1 MIEHLIDKFFKTDEH
16 KFKIVF
22 THSSFINE
30 NSNKDLESN
39 ERLEYLGDSVISYII
54 SNYLYENYP
63 NLSEGDLSKIRSE
76 IINQNSL
83 AEIATNLNLGDHL
96 ILGKG
101 EENNKGRLKKS
112 NLCNL
117 FEALLGY
124 FSLNIGIEETSKLLL
139 DLVTDKITYLI
150 NEKAYFDPKSKLQE
164 KLQEENISLPI
175 YKSEQLENG
184 KFKINLFINN
194 ILYATGTGNRKIDAE
209 KQAAKIALNKF

>member
-1 MIEHLIDKFFKTDEH
+1 
-16 KFKIVF
+16 
-22 THSSFINE
+22 
-30 NSNKDLESN
+30 
-39 ERLEYLGDSVISYII
+39 
-54 SNYLYENYP
+54 ENYP

-76 IINQNSL
+76 VINQNSL
-83 AEIATNLNLGDHL
+83 AEIAINLNLGDYL

-209 KQAAKIALNKF
+209 KQAAKIAFNKF

>member
-1 MIEHLIDKFFKTDEH
+1 MIEQLIEEFLKTDEQN
-16 KFKIVF
+16 FKIVF

-30 NSNKDLESN
+30 NSKNDSESN

-54 SNYLYENYP
+54 SNYLFDNYP

-83 AEIATNLNLGDHL
+83 ADIAKTLNLGDYL

-101 EENNKGRLKKS
+101 EESNQGRIKKS

-117 FEALLGY
+117 FEALFGY

-139 DLVTDKITYLI
+139 KLVKDKITYLV

-164 KLQEENISLPI
+164 KLQKDNISLPI
-175 YKSEQLENG
+175 YKSEQLKNG
-184 KFKINLFINN
+184 KFKINLFVNN
-194 ILYATGTGNRKIDAE
+194 IVYATATGNRKIDAE
-209 KQAAKIALNKF
+209 KQAAEIALTKF

>member
-1 MIEHLIDKFFKTDEH
+1 MIEHLIDKFFKIDEH

-54 SNYLYENYP
+54 SNYLYENYS

>member
-1 MIEHLIDKFFKTDEH
+1 MIEHLIDEFLKTDEH

-39 ERLEYLGDSVISYII
+39 ERLEYLGDSVISYIV
-54 SNYLYENYP
+54 SNYLFENYP

-139 DLVTDKITYLI
+139 ELVTDKITYLI